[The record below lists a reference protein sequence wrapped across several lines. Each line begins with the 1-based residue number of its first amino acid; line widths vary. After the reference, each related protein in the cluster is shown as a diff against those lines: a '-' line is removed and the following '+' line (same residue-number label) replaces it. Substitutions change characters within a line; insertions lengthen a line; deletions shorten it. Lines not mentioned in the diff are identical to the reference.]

1 MIYRFIP
8 KEGGISQNR
17 KDIQTKHIL
26 PVELNAYLC
35 RNARIMSE
43 MYELLGNT
51 DKSDS
56 FKQWGNSFQDAI
68 QNVLWNNEKGAWF
81 DYDTLHQRQ
90 RSDSKNFYPSNLAP
104 LWAEC
109 YP

>member
-1 MIYRFIP
+1 
-8 KEGGISQNR
+8 
-17 KDIQTKHIL
+17 
-26 PVELNAYLC
+26 
-35 RNARIMSE
+35 MSE

-56 FKQWGNSFQDAI
+56 FDQWGNLLQDAI
-68 QNVLWNNEKGAWF
+68 QNVLWNDANGAWF
-81 DYDTLHQRQ
+81 DYDTINQRQ
-90 RSDSKNFYPSNLAP
+90 RADTSNFYPSNLAP